1 MKMLTQRC
9 RINLLNPVSFET
21 GVHYF
26 IQFIIGKGNSE
37 YVAVHVPILITEE

>member
-1 MKMLTQRC
+1 MKTKEAY
-9 RINLLNPVSFET
+9 INLLHPVSFET